1 MTIAAIFFPVILIVK
16 TKCTMV
22 ASSYIHDK
30 HDCWIRFVMEW
41 FWTLA
46 TRNVA
51 KSYCETFVLPGRYVE
66 CIYTKLTA
74 HASWKIKLEK
84 IMSQAKQLYLL
95 HICSC
100 FGCPASC
107 LQLHWNTQT
116 GCATCTH
123 LLLMDDHTIVWA
135 HTAGKLLHNWAVGTC
150 KSLRTASQWSLICQ
164 CASRNCFHRV
174 YSGSKLDMVTIV
186 Q

>member
-1 MTIAAIFFPVILIVK
+1 
-16 TKCTMV
+16 MV

-51 KSYCETFVLPGRYVE
+51 KSSYCETFVLPGRYVE
-66 CIYTKLTA
+66 YIYTKLTP

-84 IMSQAKQLYLL
+84 IMSQAKQLYLPPYML
-95 HICSC
+95 MLRLPSLLSSIALKHSNW
-100 FGCPASC
+100 
-107 LQLHWNTQT
+107 L
-116 GCATCTH
+116 CTH
-123 LLLMDDHTIVWA
+123 VHIYCWWMATPLCGHILLVSYYTTELWDEHC
-135 HTAGKLLHNWAVGTC
+135 TC

-174 YSGSKLDMVTIV
+174 YSGSKLDIVTIV